1 MYTRMFALASGLIAL
16 RYLPALPSVG
26 WLLLMLMATLLL
38 LAFRVWVVGL
48 FLLGLTWGCVQG
60 QRALDDRLADSLEGR
75 TLWVEG
81 RVVGLP
87 QQADAAVRFELQD
100 ARSRHGVLPAT
111 LRLSWYGG
119 PPVNSGERW
128 RLAVKLKQPGGL
140 LNPRGFDY
148 QAWLLA
154 RRIGATGTVK
164 DGQLL
169 SAAHHAWR
177 DSLRQRLLSRDANG
191 RAPWLAALIMGDG
204 SGLSRDD
211 WKLLQ
216 ATGTVHLLVIS
227 GQHIG
232 LCAGLI
238 YGLVALLARY
248 GLWPRGWPWLP
259 WACGLAFAGATGYG
273 VLAGFA
279 VPVQRACVML
289 ALVLIWRLRFRHL
302 GVWLP
307 FLLALNAVLIIEPLA
322 SLLAGFWLSFAAVAV
337 LILTFSARLGPWGW
351 RAAWLR
357 PQGLIALGLFPVL
370 WILGLPISVSG
381 PLANLVAVP
390 WISLLVLPTALLGTL
405 LLPVPWLGE
414 HMLWLSGGLLDWLV
428 RGLGLLAGYVAPWSP
443 AADPLSVW
451 ALSTAG
457 ALILLLPAGVVLRPL
472 GWPLVLLAFFTP
484 SEPIPH
490 GQAEVL
496 QLDVGQGLATVVRT
510 RHHTLLYD
518 AGPRVRDFDQGER
531 VVVPALRALGV
542 GELDMMLLSHADSDH
557 AGGALAVQRAI
568 PVVRVVGGDV
578 PGLPK
583 QLQAQSCV
591 SGESW
596 AWDGVTFTLW
606 RWSGASDNNQKSCV
620 LQVQAGDERLLL
632 TGDIDAQAE
641 RALLKTPLAVP
652 TQWLQAPHHGSRTSS
667 SMVFL
672 KALSPAAVL
681 VSRGRGNTF
690 GHPHP
695 QVMARYEALGVQVL
709 DSAEQGAV
717 RFRLGAFGEA
727 QGERDQRRFWRDR
740 PG

>member
-238 YGLVALLARY
+238 YGLASL
-248 GLWPRGWPWLP
+248 
-259 WACGLAFAGATGYG
+259 AGA
-273 VLAGFA
+273 L
-279 VPVQRACVML
+279 
-289 ALVLIWRLRFRHL
+289 W
-302 GVWLP
+302 
-307 FLLALNAVLIIEPLA
+307 
-322 SLLAGFWLSFAAVAV
+322 AVA
-337 LILTFSARLGPWGW
+337 ARL
-351 RAAWLR
+351 AVA
-357 PQGLIALGLFPVL
+357 ALGLRPGVCGGNGVRRARGFCRAGTACVRDA
-370 WILGLPISVSG
+370 GAGADMASSV
-381 PLANLVAVP
+381 PP
-390 WISLLVLPTALLGTL
+390 
-405 LLPVPWLGE
+405 
-414 HMLWLSGGLLDWLV
+414 SGGV
-428 RGLGLLAGYVAPWSP
+428 VALFSGTQRS
-443 AADPLSVW
+443 AD
-451 ALSTAG
+451 
-457 ALILLLPAGVVLRPL
+457 
-472 GWPLVLLAFFTP
+472 
-484 SEPIPH
+484 H
-490 GQAEVL
+490 
-496 QLDVGQGLATVVRT
+496 
-510 RHHTLLYD
+510 
-518 AGPRVRDFDQGER
+518 
-531 VVVPALRALGV
+531 
-542 GELDMMLLSHADSDH
+542 
-557 AGGALAVQRAI
+557 
-568 PVVRVVGGDV
+568 
-578 PGLPK
+578 
-583 QLQAQSCV
+583 
-591 SGESW
+591 
-596 AWDGVTFTLW
+596 
-606 RWSGASDNNQKSCV
+606 
-620 LQVQAGDERLLL
+620 
-632 TGDIDAQAE
+632 
-641 RALLKTPLAVP
+641 
-652 TQWLQAPHHGSRTSS
+652 
-667 SMVFL
+667 
-672 KALSPAAVL
+672 
-681 VSRGRGNTF
+681 
-690 GHPHP
+690 
-695 QVMARYEALGVQVL
+695 
-709 DSAEQGAV
+709 
-717 RFRLGAFGEA
+717 
-727 QGERDQRRFWRDR
+727 
-740 PG
+740 

>member
-26 WLLLMLMATLLL
+26 WLLLMLLAGLML

-48 FLLGLTWGCVQG
+48 FLLGLTWACVQG

-87 QQADAAVRFELQD
+87 QHAEAAVRFELQD
-100 ARSRHGVLPAT
+100 ARSRHGALPAT

-169 SAAHHAWR
+169 TAAHHAWR
-177 DSLRQRLLSRDANG
+177 DSLRQRLLISDASG

-238 YGLVALLARY
+238 YGLIALLARY
-248 GLWPRGWPWLP
+248 GLWPRDWPWLP
-259 WACGLAFAGATGYG
+259 WACGLAFAGAAGYG

-307 FLLALNAVLIIEPLA
+307 FLLALNGVLIIEPLA
-322 SLLAGFWLSFAAVAV
+322 SLLPGFWLSFAAVAV
-337 LILTFSARLGPWGW
+337 LIFTFSARLGPWGW

-381 PLANLVAVP
+381 PLANLIAVP

-414 HMLWLSGGLLDWLV
+414 RLLWLSGGLLDWLV

-443 AADPLSVW
+443 AAVPLSVW
-451 ALSTAG
+451 ALSAAG
-457 ALILLLPAGVVLRPL
+457 ALILLLPGGVVLRPL
-472 GWPLVLLAFFTP
+472 GWPLVLLAVFAP
-484 SEPIPH
+484 REPIPH

-496 QLDVGQGLATVVRT
+496 QLDVGQGLAMVLRT

-542 GELDMMLLSHADSDH
+542 GGLDMVLLSHADSDH
-557 AGGALAVQRAI
+557 AGGALAVQGAI

-578 PGLPK
+578 PGLPE
-583 QLQAQSCV
+583 QLQAQPCV
-591 SGESW
+591 SGENW
-596 AWDGVTFTLW
+596 EWDGVTFTLW
-606 RWSGASDNNQKSCV
+606 QWSGASDSNQKSCV

-695 QVMARYEALGVQVL
+695 QVMARYKALGVQVL

-717 RFRLGAFGEA
+717 RFRLGAFGGA
-727 QGERDQRRFWRDR
+727 QSERDQRRFWRDR

>member
-307 FLLALNAVLIIEPLA
+307 FFLALNAVLIIEPLA

-405 LLPVPWLGE
+405 LL
-414 HMLWLSGGLLDWLV
+414 D
-428 RGLGLLAGYVAPWSP
+428 RK
-443 AADPLSVW
+443 SV
-451 ALSTAG
+451 
-457 ALILLLPAGVVLRPL
+457 V
-472 GWPLVLLAFFTP
+472 
-484 SEPIPH
+484 
-490 GQAEVL
+490 
-496 QLDVGQGLATVVRT
+496 
-510 RHHTLLYD
+510 
-518 AGPRVRDFDQGER
+518 
-531 VVVPALRALGV
+531 
-542 GELDMMLLSHADSDH
+542 
-557 AGGALAVQRAI
+557 
-568 PVVRVVGGDV
+568 
-578 PGLPK
+578 
-583 QLQAQSCV
+583 
-591 SGESW
+591 
-596 AWDGVTFTLW
+596 
-606 RWSGASDNNQKSCV
+606 
-620 LQVQAGDERLLL
+620 
-632 TGDIDAQAE
+632 
-641 RALLKTPLAVP
+641 
-652 TQWLQAPHHGSRTSS
+652 
-667 SMVFL
+667 
-672 KALSPAAVL
+672 
-681 VSRGRGNTF
+681 
-690 GHPHP
+690 
-695 QVMARYEALGVQVL
+695 
-709 DSAEQGAV
+709 
-717 RFRLGAFGEA
+717 
-727 QGERDQRRFWRDR
+727 
-740 PG
+740 